1 MKRNVLITGSTGF
14 VGKRISRDL
23 INEGYKV
30 YSLVYDGEP
39 AEGTIPVNGDI
50 TRPETLDI
58 PDIDALVHCA
68 GILES
73 SHAPDD
79 LMNRVNTEG
88 TKNIV
93 KECLKAGIKDMV
105 FMSTISAVG
114 PQGTRKKPIEE
125 KFHLQPSDG
134 YGRSKMKAELFLKEF
149 QRENNINIA
158 VIRPPVLYGE
168 GMNPDSSAMKTF
180 INIKSGSFPLID
192 GGIHTFNFLY
202 VGNLSHSIRLLLKRN
217 RGFEIYNVN
226 EGPYIA
232 KDVIS
237 TISTEIG
244 VKKGY
249 KAYPISLFYIYHKI
263 SSLSS
268 LITGKPPRLSFTKY
282 QALTTDVWNMN
293 HKKITENI
301 GYTPIIS
308 LSEGVKRTIV
318 FYEWRKS

>member
-1 MKRNVLITGSTGF
+1 MKRSVLITGSTGF

-23 INEGYKV
+23 INNGYKV

-39 AEGTIPVNGDI
+39 AEGTIPINGDI
-50 TRPETLDI
+50 TRSETLEI

-79 LMNRVNTEG
+79 LMNRVNMEG
-88 TKNIV
+88 TKNIT
-93 KECLKAGIKDMV
+93 KECLKAGIKDMI

-114 PQGTRKKPIEE
+114 PQGTRKKPIKED
-125 KFHLQPSDG
+125 FHLLPSDG

-149 QRENNINIA
+149 QIENNINIS

-180 INIKSGSFPLID
+180 INIKSGDFPLIN

-202 VGNLSHSIRLLLKRN
+202 VGNLSHSIGLLLKRN

-237 TISTEIG
+237 TISSEIG
-244 VKKGY
+244 AKKGY
-249 KAYPISLFYIYHKI
+249 KLYPISLFYMYHKI
-263 SSLSS
+263 STLSS
-268 LITGKPPRLSFTKY
+268 LIT
-282 QALTTDVWNMN
+282 
-293 HKKITENI
+293 
-301 GYTPIIS
+301 
-308 LSEGVKRTIV
+308 
-318 FYEWRKS
+318 